1 VLLNDLVWRTGD
13 GQLSAQGRLAYGQ
26 GTPDA
31 QLRFTAKQLQVL
43 SQPDRYLVLS
53 GTGEATL
60 KDSAVQLSGTLRA
73 DRGLIELPAADAP
86 RVSDDVVVSG
96 RNDQEGVSAQHAR
109 NALGF
114 DMALDLGDSFYL
126 KGKGLDA
133 QLGGAVRLKGVNGAL
148 PSSSGTIQVIKGDY
162 AAYGQRLVIDR
173 GILNFQGPVDNPG
186 LNIVATR
193 KNLEVQAGVAIT
205 GSAQSPRVK
214 LVSTPSV
221 PDSEK
226 LSWLVLGRGM
236 DTANGQDFSALQLAA
251 GILLPAGESVT
262 LQQRIARSAGL
273 EEISLKGSGS
283 LESTVLTLGKRLS
296 ARAYLSYERGLAGA
310 ESLAKIDYSLTPRWL
325 VPGQAG
331 TTPAVDLFYT
341 LSFD

>member
-1 VLLNDLVWRTGD
+1 
-13 GQLSAQGRLAYGQ
+13 
-26 GTPDA
+26 
-31 QLRFTAKQLQVL
+31 
-43 SQPDRYLVLS
+43 
-53 GTGEATL
+53 
-60 KDSAVQLSGTLRA
+60 
-73 DRGLIELPAADAP
+73 
-86 RVSDDVVVSG
+86 
-96 RNDQEGVSAQHAR
+96 VSAQHAR

-325 VPGQAG
+325 VRGQAG